1 MEWSQKIFKK
11 HDRKDF
17 EDLTYTIFQYQMKH
31 CPVYSDFVNALDRTH
46 PSSLEEIPF
55 LPISF
60 FKSKKITSDELLNKA
75 EMTFKSSGT
84 QGIRSQHFVK
94 DISIY
99 ESSFNTSFEFFIG
112 KPASFVILGLLPNY
126 LEQGDSSLV
135 YMVSN
140 LIEQSTSKL
149 SRFILGSTAEIPRI
163 IDDAKSEGRQV
174 LLFGVS
180 YSLMDLVDL
189 DIDLSSCTV
198 IETGGMKGRR
208 KELSKS
214 EMHKVLKKELNISR
228 LYSEYGMTELLS
240 QGYCKE
246 DLVFHTP
253 SWMKVFFRDV
263 SDPFSLTTGV
273 KSSGLNIIDL
283 ANVYSC
289 SFIATDDLGIKS
301 GDGFKIIGRIQ
312 NTDIRG
318 CNLLIE

>member
-1 MEWSQKIFKK
+1 VDWSQKIFKK
-11 HDRKDF
+11 HDREDF
-17 EDLTYTIFQYQMKH
+17 EDLAHTIFQYQIKH
-31 CPVYSDFVNALDRTH
+31 CSVYSDFVNALDKTN
-46 PSSLEEIPF
+46 PSSIEEIPF

-60 FKSKKITSDELLNKA
+60 FKSKNITSDECLNKT

-84 QGIRSQHFVK
+84 QGVRSQHFVK

-99 ESSFNTSFEFFIG
+99 ECSFNNSFEFFVG
-112 KPASFVILGLLPNY
+112 KPDSFVILGLLPNY
-126 LEQGDSSLV
+126 IEQGDSSLI

-140 LIEQSTSKL
+140 LMEKSGSKL
-149 SRFILGSTAEIPRI
+149 SRFILGSTAEIPRLI
-163 IDDAKSEGRQV
+163 NEAKGEGRQV

-180 YSLMDLVDL
+180 YSLLDLMEL
-189 DIDLSSCTV
+189 DIDLSSCIV

-214 EMHKVLKKELNISR
+214 EMHQLLKKELNISR

-263 SDPFSLTTGV
+263 SDPFALTTGT

-289 SFIATDDLGIKS
+289 SFIASDDLGIKCD
-301 GDGFKIIGRIQ
+301 DGFKIIGRIQ

>member
-1 MEWSQKIFKK
+1 
-11 HDRKDF
+11 
-17 EDLTYTIFQYQMKH
+17 
-31 CPVYSDFVNALDRTH
+31 
-46 PSSLEEIPF
+46 
-55 LPISF
+55 
-60 FKSKKITSDELLNKA
+60 
-75 EMTFKSSGT
+75 
-84 QGIRSQHFVK
+84 
-94 DISIY
+94 
-99 ESSFNTSFEFFIG
+99 
-112 KPASFVILGLLPNY
+112 
-126 LEQGDSSLV
+126 
-135 YMVSN
+135 
-140 LIEQSTSKL
+140 
-149 SRFILGSTAEIPRI
+149 
-163 IDDAKSEGRQV
+163 
-174 LLFGVS
+174 
-180 YSLMDLVDL
+180 MDLVDL

-253 SWMKVFFRDV
+253 PWMKVFFRDV

>member
-1 MEWSQKIFKK
+1 MDWSQKIFKK
-11 HDRKDF
+11 HDREDF
-17 EDLTYTIFQYQMKH
+17 EDLAHTIFQYQIKH
-31 CPVYSDFVNALDRTH
+31 CSVYSDFVNTLGRTN
-46 PSSLEEIPF
+46 PSSIEEIPF

-60 FKSKKITSDELLNKA
+60 FKSKNITSDEFLNKT
-75 EMTFKSSGT
+75 EITFKSSGT
-84 QGIRSQHFVK
+84 QGIRSQHYVK

-99 ESSFNTSFEFFIG
+99 ESSFNTSFEFFVG
-112 KPASFVILGLLPNY
+112 KPDSFVILGLLPNY
-126 LEQGDSSLV
+126 IEQGDSSLI

-140 LIEQSTSKL
+140 LMEKSGSKL
-149 SRFILGSTAEIPRI
+149 SRFILGSTAEIPRLI
-163 IDDAKSEGRQV
+163 NDAKSEGRQV

-180 YSLMDLVDL
+180 YSLLDLIEL
-189 DIDLSSCTV
+189 NIDLSSCVV

-214 EMHKVLKKELNISR
+214 EMHQLLKKELNISK
-228 LYSEYGMTELLS
+228 LFSEYGMTELLS

-253 SWMKVFFRDV
+253 PWMKVFFRDV
-263 SDPFSLTTGV
+263 SDPFALTNGT

-289 SFIATDDLGIKS
+289 SFIASDDLGIKCD
-301 GDGFKIIGRIQ
+301 DGFKIIGRIQ